1 MRTACWRA
9 GTSPSLASGEL
20 RGVPNGDASPPA
32 GGDLRVVKIRLRRRN
47 SRRRC
52 PRSRPRRQTSR
63 HRRRRRWRALVSR
76 HVVVAGER
84 RGRRSSV
91 VTVNGANRP
100 IRPHPAAVNMPSATA
115 LPRVRDDEVWFGLS
129 HRCPD
134 AGPTGG
140 SQSGHSGPGCCAT
153 NQAGRVLAGWHWTS
167 ASKTA
172 RQSARPR
179 ITPTSACHCRAW
191 HGPASP
197 VVSRL
202 STTAAATIP
211 TRTAGGATGVLKPTP
226 HRRSSD
232 RQITLSA
239 FGSYWGARPPHPGPP
254 SSGASFLLQ
263 WEVCGRWCRLSV
275 VPSAVGR
282 AVRHQP
288 RLPSPRVQTG
298 STARHSRSQQA
309 QL

>member
-1 MRTACWRA
+1 
-9 GTSPSLASGEL
+9 
-20 RGVPNGDASPPA
+20 VPNGDASPPA
-32 GGDLRVVKIRLRRRN
+32 SGDLRVVKIRLRRRN

-52 PRSRPRRQTSR
+52 QRSRPRRQTSR

-172 RQSARPR
+172 RQSALRLPQ
-179 ITPTSACHCRAW
+179 RAIAEP
-191 HGPASP
+191 GMD
-197 VVSRL
+197 
-202 STTAAATIP
+202 
-211 TRTAGGATGVLKPTP
+211 
-226 HRRSSD
+226 RR
-232 RQITLSA
+232 
-239 FGSYWGARPPHPGPP
+239 
-254 SSGASFLLQ
+254 
-263 WEVCGRWCRLSV
+263 VRWCRGCLPPQQRQSR
-275 VPSAVGR
+275 PGR
-282 AVRHQP
+282 QVA
-288 RLPSPRVQTG
+288 LP
-298 STARHSRSQQA
+298 AF
-309 QL
+309 